1 MKFVFPEIDFIFD
14 SECGKIN
21 TLVIENASLF
31 ISLLRDITSQL
42 AGFCGKSVLSDG
54 NKELPVQKNLVLL
67 DRFIPFEL
75 STKAIVTK
83 INSDLEKKAVSEDFY
98 SQTTE
103 FLSAVER
110 YLSELTF
117 DYSCDVDFTKTD
129 IGSLI
134 TAAGVEI
141 RSSSDSLSEQLLDF
155 FALTT
160 EFVGRRFFVTVNL
173 RSYMTFDEAELF
185 MKTALLH
192 GYEILM
198 LEGFEHK
205 RTGFENRL
213 VVDEDLCLIN

>member
-14 SECGKIN
+14 SECGRIN
-21 TLVIENASLF
+21 TLIIENASLF
-31 ISLLRDITSQL
+31 NSLLRDITAQL
-42 AGFCGKSVLSDG
+42 AGFCGKAVLSDG
-54 NKELPVQKNLVLL
+54 NKELSIQKNLVLL

-75 STKAIVTK
+75 STKALVTK
-83 INSDLEKKAVSEDFY
+83 INSDLERKAVSEEFY
-98 SQTTE
+98 SQTAE
-103 FLSAVER
+103 LLSAVEK

-117 DYSCDVDFTKTD
+117 DYSCDVDFTKND

-134 TAAGVEI
+134 KAAGVEI
-141 RSSSDSLSEQLLDF
+141 RPSSDALPEQLLDF

-160 EFVGRRFFVTVNL
+160 DFTGRRFFVTVNL
-173 RSYMTFDEAELF
+173 RSYLTFDEAELF

-205 RTGFENRL
+205 RTSFENRL